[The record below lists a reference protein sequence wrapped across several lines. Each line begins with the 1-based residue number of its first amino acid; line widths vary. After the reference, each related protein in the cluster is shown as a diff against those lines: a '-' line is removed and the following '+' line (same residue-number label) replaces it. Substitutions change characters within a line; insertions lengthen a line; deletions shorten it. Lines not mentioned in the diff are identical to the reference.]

1 MKGRDK
7 SYKWVCRLAVG
18 LLLVVMASCS
28 STRKL
33 EREPSVGGLTGR
45 LYVEKV
51 IENAPDWDRVS
62 GKVAIA
68 LNVDGKTTRFTA
80 SMRIKRGEVIQL
92 SVAPLLGIEVA
103 RAEISPDGLLLIDR
117 LHKRYVNASFKA
129 LETLAQTDLNF
140 HILQALFLNELFLPD
155 KTAIMHED
163 ASRFEISSVD
173 QRAHLRVKGTR
184 SMDYSFYTTV
194 EEGWLE
200 ESCIAK
206 KNTPYQL
213 KWTYRDFKALDG
225 KPFPVDVEAAFIGT
239 DKKLELSMQFSRLAV
254 GGDWAIHTEIPSKYQ
269 KIEVTELLKMLVK

>member
-1 MKGRDK
+1 MKDLNGA
-7 SYKWVCRLAVG
+7 YKWIFRLGVG

-33 EREPSVGGLTGR
+33 ESEPSVGGLTGR

-62 GKVAIA
+62 GKVAVA
-68 LNVDGKTTRFTA
+68 LNADGKTTRFTA
-80 SMRIKRGEVIQL
+80 SVRIKRGEVIQL

-103 RAEISPDGLLLIDR
+103 RVEISPDGLLLIDR
-117 LHKRYVNASFKA
+117 LHKQYVHASFKMLA
-129 LETLAQTDLNF
+129 ALAQTDLNF

-173 QRAHLRVKGTR
+173 KKVHLRVKESR

-194 EEGWLE
+194 EQGWLE
-200 ESCIAK
+200 ESCITK

-213 KWTYRDFKALDG
+213 KWTYRDFRALDG
-225 KPFPVDVEAAFIGT
+225 KPFPVDVKATFMGT
-239 DKKLELSMQFSRLAV
+239 GKQLELSMQFSRLAV

-269 KIEVTELLKMLVK
+269 KIEIAELLKMLVK